1 MAKIQGVNVL
11 LELSADGVTYKSV
24 ICESGHTINR
34 ERATNTVETKCYGGT
49 SSVSIGALSGS
60 VDYTGIFDTAPSGT
74 QLSGNEIFAYQEAGT
89 YLYWR
94 ATTTGYT
101 RKGQGYITSISE
113 DAPVDNLLAIE
124 FTIQID
130 GSVTTV

>member
-1 MAKIQGVNVL
+1 MSKIQGVAVL

-24 ICESGHTINR
+24 ICESGHTLNR
-34 ERATNTVETKCYGGT
+34 ERATNTVETKCYSGT

-60 VDYTGIFDTAPSGT
+60 IDFTGIFETAPTSS

-94 ATTTGYT
+94 MTTTGYT
-101 RKGQGYITSISE
+101 RKGNGYVTSISE
-113 DAPVDNLLAIE
+113 DAPVDNLLAME